1 MTIFEKIQD
10 LEQVNLFSKHDQI
23 VNGIID
29 SIDMRILEKG
39 NQLPS
44 VNQMVSE
51 LGFARKTIV
60 KAYTELKDR
69 GIIESKKRLGYFVS
83 NSDTEQ
89 TVKIA
94 LVLYAFHPF
103 QEQFYNSFR
112 AALGD
117 SVELDIFFHHNNI
130 TIFESILDKIS
141 NQYGMYV
148 IAPITSPSSK
158 KLLQGIPSHKLLLVD
173 RLFDLGIDYS
183 FVAQRFEIPAY
194 AALEEL
200 LPAIQ
205 RFNHFTLF
213 FKQKS
218 DYPNGIL
225 TAFERFCKN
234 HNIHH
239 SIEKEYRPQNIKKD
253 TAYFT
258 INDSELWELLKDAK
272 DQNLKIGKDIGILSH
287 NDSTIKEII
296 SGGITTFSTD
306 FKKMAT
312 EAASFIR
319 DREVKQIII
328 PSKLVRR
335 QSL

>member
-1 MTIFEKIQD
+1 MTIFEKIQE

-29 SIDMRILEKG
+29 SIDMRVLEKG

-60 KAYTELKDR
+60 KAYDELKDR
-69 GIIESKKRLGYFVS
+69 GIIESKKRLGYFIS
-83 NSDTEQ
+83 NDDTEQ
-89 TVKIA
+89 TAKVA
-94 LVLYAFHPF
+94 LVLYAFHAF
-103 QEQFYNSFR
+103 QEDFYNTFR
-112 AALGD
+112 ACVGN
-117 SVELDIFFHHNNI
+117 SVQLDIFFHHNNM
-130 TIFESILDKIS
+130 TIFESILDKIN

-148 IAPITSPSSK
+148 IAPIINPKSK
-158 KLLQGIPSHKLLLVD
+158 KLLKEIPSQKLLLVD
-173 RLFDLGIDYS
+173 RHFSLGKDYS
-183 FVAQRFEIPAY
+183 YVAQLFEAPAY

-205 RFNHFTLF
+205 RFERFVLF

-218 DYPNGIL
+218 DYPNGVL
-225 TAFERFCKN
+225 KAFQRFCEH
-234 HNIHH
+234 HNINH
-239 SIEKEYRPQNIKKD
+239 SIETTYQSKTIQKN

-258 INDSELWELLKDAK
+258 INDTELWELLKDAK
-272 DQNLKIGKDIGILSH
+272 DKNYKMGKDIGILSH

-306 FKKMAT
+306 FKIMAN
-312 EAASFIR
+312 EAAAFIK
-319 DREVKQIII
+319 EKKVKQRII